1 MKPAILRVAVLS
13 LMSWSFVSLSWAGD
27 TETQRVENAATVLNE
42 IMKTP
47 DKGIPDKVMKS
58 ALCVG
63 VIPSMKKGGFVFG
76 AEYGKGVAS
85 CHNANGWS
93 APAPITIGG
102 GTWGLQI
109 GGEAVDVVFLVM
121 NNKGMEQL
129 LSSKFTLG
137 GDASVA
143 AGPVG
148 RQAEGATDWKFKS
161 EVLTYSR
168 TRGIFAG
175 LTLNGA
181 VIAQDHDATK
191 AFYGS
196 DTNFR
201 SILTG
206 HKTPPA
212 GSAPF
217 LTALRQFPAQAQTA
231 QAKDNNEP
239 HVQPVQH

>member
-1 MKPAILRVAVLS
+1 MKSILLRVAVFAAITLTFATLS
-13 LMSWSFVSLSWAGD
+13 LAEDRD
-27 TETQRVENAATVLNE
+27 TETKRVDNAANVLTD
-42 IMKTP
+42 IMRTP
-47 DKGIPDKVMKS
+47 DKGIPDGIMKS
-58 ALCVG
+58 AVCVG
-63 VIPSMKKGGFVFG
+63 VIPSMKKGGFIFG

-93 APAPITIGG
+93 APAPVTIGG

-121 NNKGMEQL
+121 NNKGMEDL

-137 GDASVA
+137 ANASVA

-148 RQAEGATDWKFKS
+148 RQAEGDTDWKLKA

-181 VIAQDHDATK
+181 VIAQDHDATT
-191 AFYGS
+191 AFYGNDVS
-196 DTNFR
+196 FR
-201 SILTG
+201 NILMGRVKAPT
-206 HKTPPA
+206 

-217 LTALRQFPAQAQTA
+217 LTALRQFSEQAQTA
-231 QAKDNNEP
+231 KVNQS
-239 HVQPVQH
+239 HSQPVQH